1 MDLLV
6 TLLAVAA
13 TVLGSA
19 MGLPQARRIVPT
31 QRVDGVSPAWIGVSV
46 ALNGWWIAYAVATG
60 LWLVL
65 PVSAVSMAFYVTMA
79 IVFVRTVGARS
90 LVGLG
95 VGAGVLGMAP
105 LPFLLGGGWTPA
117 GVAIGLSY
125 GLQLLPAVVG
135 VYRTRRLGGVS
146 SGTWTICLL
155 EAVLW
160 LGVGVGVAD
169 LPVIVSGITGAA
181 MAAMILV
188 RLAITGHLGRPQVPG
203 RLRRFEPSGAL
214 GAVRRAEVAEPIT

>member
-19 MGLPQARRIVPT
+19 MGLPQARRIVRT
-31 QRVDGVSPAWIGVSV
+31 RRVDGVSAAWIGVSV

-65 PVSAVSMAFYVTMA
+65 PVSAVSLAFYATMA
-79 IVFVRTVGARS
+79 IVFIRTVGVRS
-90 LVGLG
+90 LLGLG
-95 VGAGVLGMAP
+95 VGAGLLGMVP
-105 LPFLLGGGWTPA
+105 LPFLLGGGWTLA

-146 SGTWTICLL
+146 VGTWTICLL

-160 LGVGVGVAD
+160 LGVGLGVAD

-188 RLAITGHLGRPQVPG
+188 RLAVTGHVSRPRVPA
-203 RLRRFEPSGAL
+203 RLRRPDAWAAA
-214 GAVRRAEVAEPIT
+214 GAVRRPEAFETMT